1 MDSRSFDEL
10 WGLGFPACPVNLHEE
25 CACIYGGGG
34 DGRHAQGKRGSR
46 CILLTVT
53 SFTRD
58 TYQDNKTK
66 GDVL

>member
-1 MDSRSFDEL
+1 MNFGV
-10 WGLGFPACPVNLHEE
+10 WGFLHVQLICMRNVPA
-25 CACIYGGGG
+25 YMGGG
-34 DGRHAQGKRGSR
+34 DGLHAQGKQGSI

-66 GDVL
+66 SDVL